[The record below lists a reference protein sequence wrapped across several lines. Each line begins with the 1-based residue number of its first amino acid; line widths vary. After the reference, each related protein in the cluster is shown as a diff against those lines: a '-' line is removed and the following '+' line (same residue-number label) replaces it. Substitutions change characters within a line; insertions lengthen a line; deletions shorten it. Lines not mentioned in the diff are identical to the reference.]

1 MTRPIQA
8 FVDQNALRHNLA
20 QIKSKML
27 ASKIWSVVKANGYG
41 HGLQRIFEGLRDTDG
56 FAVLE
61 LSEALT
67 LRQLGWRGPILLLE
81 GVFEARELEDCSR
94 HQLWHTVHHDQQ
106 IDWLSRH
113 KTQQGHRVFLK
124 MNSGMNRLGFK
135 PQVFKSAWTRLNA
148 LPQVQEIS
156 LMTHFSDADVP
167 NGAQAATQTFYQHSQ
182 DLSGEVSLSNSAA
195 TLMPAQAL
203 LKHAPGEDWA
213 RVGISLFGG
222 SVNPVLNSAAHWK
235 LEPVMTLQSQV
246 IATQAI
252 KAGEHVGYG
261 SIFQAP
267 RDMLIGIVACG
278 YADGY
283 PRNVASGSP
292 VLVQG
297 VRSQTLGRV
306 SMDMMCV
313 DLEQLRDQGIEA
325 GIGSE
330 VTLWGRA
337 KNGSLLCIDEIAM
350 SAQTI
355 SYELMCG
362 LATRVPVSTSG
373 GSSS

>member
-8 FVDQNALRHNLA
+8 FVDQNALRNNLA
-20 QIKSKML
+20 EVKSRML

-41 HGLQRIFEGLRDTDG
+41 HGLQRIFDGLRGSDG

-61 LSEALT
+61 LNEALT
-67 LRQLGWRGPILLLE
+67 LRELGWRGPILLLE
-81 GVFEARELEDCSR
+81 GVFDARELEECSR
-94 HQLWHTVHHDQQ
+94 HQLWHTIHNETQ
-106 IDWLSRH
+106 IDWLTRH
-113 KTQQGHRVFLK
+113 KTQQGHRIFLK

-135 PQVFKSAWTRLNA
+135 PQTFKSAWTRLNA
-148 LPQVQEIS
+148 LPQVDEIS
-156 LMTHFSDADVP
+156 LMTHFSDADLP
-167 NGAQAATQTFYQHSQ
+167 NSTLGALQIFNQYSQ

-195 TLMPAQAL
+195 TLMPASSPS
-203 LKHAPGEDWA
+203 LKSAAEDWA
-213 RVGISLFGG
+213 RVGISLYGA
-222 SVNPVLNSAAHWK
+222 SVNPSLFPASHWQ
-235 LEPVMTLQSQV
+235 LQPVMTLQSQI
-246 IATQAI
+246 IATQAL

-267 RDMLIGIVACG
+267 RDMLIGVVACG

-283 PRNVASGSP
+283 PRNVASGAP

-297 VRSQTLGRV
+297 IRTQTVGRV

-313 DLEQLRDQGIEA
+313 DLEHLKDQGIEA
-325 GIGSE
+325 GVGSE

-337 KNGSLLCIDEIAM
+337 KNGAILSIDDIAM

-362 LATRVPVSTSG
+362 LATRVPVITIEA
-373 GSSS
+373 

>member
-8 FVDQNALRHNLA
+8 FVDQNALRSNLSEV
-20 QIKSKML
+20 KSRML

-41 HGLQRIFEGLRDTDG
+41 HGLQRIFEGLRGTDG

-61 LSEALT
+61 LNEALT
-67 LRQLGWRGPILLLE
+67 LRELGWRGPILLLE
-81 GVFEARELEDCSR
+81 GVFDARELEDCSR
-94 HQLWHTVHHDQQ
+94 HQLWHTVHNETQ

-113 KTQQGHRVFLK
+113 KTQQGHRIFLK

-135 PQVFKSAWTRLNA
+135 PHTFKSAWARLNA
-148 LPQVQEIS
+148 LPQVEEIS

-167 NGAQAATQTFYQHSQ
+167 NGTLSAIQTFNEFSQ

-195 TLMPAQAL
+195 TLMPAQTQIIN
-203 LKHAPGEDWA
+203 APTEDWA
-213 RVGISLFGG
+213 RVGISLYGG
-222 SVNPVLNSAAHWK
+222 SVNPSLFDAKHWG
-235 LEPVMTLQSQV
+235 LQPVMTLQSQI
-246 IATQAI
+246 IATQAL

-267 RDMLIGIVACG
+267 RDMLIGVVACG

-297 VRSQTLGRV
+297 TRTQTVGRV

-313 DLEQLRDQGIEA
+313 DLEQLKDQGIEA
-325 GIGSE
+325 GVGSE

-337 KNGSLLCIDEIAM
+337 KNGSVLCIDEIAM

-362 LATRVPVSTSG
+362 LATRVPVITLG
-373 GSSS
+373 D

>member
-8 FVDQNALRHNLA
+8 FVDQNALRCNLA
-20 QIKSKML
+20 EVKSRML

-41 HGLQRIFEGLRDTDG
+41 HGLQRIFEGLRGTDG

-61 LSEALT
+61 LNEALT
-67 LRQLGWRGPILLLE
+67 LRELGWRGPILLLE
-81 GVFEARELEDCSR
+81 GVFDARELEDCSR
-94 HQLWHTVHHDQQ
+94 HQLWHTVHNEVQ

-113 KTQQGHRVFLK
+113 KTQQGHRIFLK

-135 PQVFKSAWTRLNA
+135 PHTFKSAWARLNA
-148 LPQVQEIS
+148 LPQVEEIS

-167 NGAQAATQTFYQHSQ
+167 NGTLLATQTFHHFSQ

-195 TLMPAQAL
+195 TLMPSKPENANA
-203 LKHAPGEDWA
+203 ASEDWA
-213 RVGISLFGG
+213 RVGISLYGG
-222 SVNPVLNSAAHWK
+222 SVNPSLYPASHWK
-235 LEPVMTLQSQV
+235 LQPVMTLQSKI
-246 IATQAI
+246 IATQAL

-267 RDMLIGIVACG
+267 RDMLIGVVACG

-283 PRNVASGSP
+283 PRNVASGSA

-297 VRSQTLGRV
+297 SRTQTVGRV

-313 DLEQLRDQGIEA
+313 DLEQLKDQGIEA
-325 GIGSE
+325 GVGSE

-337 KNGSLLCIDEIAM
+337 NNGTVLSIDEIAM
-350 SAQTI
+350 CAQTI

-362 LATRVPVSTSG
+362 LATRVPVITLEG
-373 GSSS
+373 